1 VIWVQDPPII
11 AAWIVWLYS
20 VPAGAQLIIDSHTDA
35 LLARWWQWSMPLHR
49 FLSRRALCT
58 IVTNDHLQSLVE
70 SWGATAFVLADVPTE
85 FQYRDYPLGS
95 QFNIAMVSSFSYDEP
110 LRHVFAVARRL
121 PDIQFH
127 ITGDLKLAQALE
139 LHEAPPNVHLTGFLP
154 FEDYYGLL
162 AASDAVLV
170 LTTEDHTLQWGACE
184 AVSLGKPVII
194 SDWPFLRSYF
204 HKGTV
209 HVDNTEEGI
218 YQGLLQMR
226 RDLDRLG
233 REVQELREE
242 RRLEWDLKYDE
253 LMAMIEQAASKS
265 GHSGK

>member
-1 VIWVQDPPII
+1 
-11 AAWIVWLYS
+11 
-20 VPAGAQLIIDSHTDA
+20 
-35 LLARWWQWSMPLHR
+35 M
-49 FLSRRALCT
+49 
-58 IVTNDHLQSLVE
+58 
-70 SWGATAFVLADVPTE
+70 
-85 FQYRDYPLGS
+85 
-95 QFNIAMVSSFSYDEP
+95 
-110 LRHVFAVARRL
+110 
-121 PDIQFH
+121 
-127 ITGDLKLAQALE
+127 
-139 LHEAPPNVHLTGFLP
+139 
-154 FEDYYGLL
+154 
-162 AASDAVLV
+162 LV
-170 LTTEDHTLQWGACE
+170 LTTVDHTLQWGACE